1 MLSLTI
7 KMGVKMEKFVDR
19 FQMRSLLEA
28 IDTRRVL
35 LLNGPRQCGK
45 TTLAQHIQ
53 RKNITNRTLDDIA
66 LLKSAN
72 IDPHG
77 FIKISKGMMII
88 DEIQRAPF
96 LLQAIKKAV
105 DENTRNGQYLLTGSA
120 NINALP
126 SVQESLAGRIQK
138 IRLRT
143 LAQAE
148 LEGSPPT
155 FLPRAFS
162 QEFNNNCFGEDKEQI
177 LKHCFRGGFPETI
190 SLKDTQRRRWHEDY
204 VNAILERDLREIS
217 NVYRIEAMKDLIK
230 IVCSWSSKFIDISAI
245 GAHLSIKRST
255 LESYLNSLEILYLI
269 ERLPP
274 WTKTDYQRVGRQS
287 KLFVT
292 DCGLICSLLRWNFEE
307 VFLDSD
313 RSGKIIETFI
323 YNELAAQIDATDA
336 EYAIYHYRDRE
347 NREIDFLIE
356 RSDGAFIGLEVKAGS
371 NVGLNDF
378 KHLMWFQNNIAK
390 DKSFIGIVLYT
401 GENVIPFGNKLW
413 AIPCSHLW
421 KM

>member
-1 MLSLTI
+1 MI
-7 KMGVKMEKFVDR
+7 KFVER
-19 FQMRSLLEA
+19 FQMRVLLEA

-45 TTLAQHIQ
+45 TTLAQHIKKQ
-53 RKNITNRTLDDIA
+53 NVTYRTLDDIA
-66 LLKSAN
+66 LLKSAT

-77 FIKISKGMMII
+77 FIKNPEGMMII
-88 DEIQRAPF
+88 DEVQRAPF

-105 DENTRNGQYLLTGSA
+105 DENNRSGQYLLTGSA

-126 SVQESLAGRIQK
+126 SVQESLAGRVQK

-148 LEGSPPT
+148 IEGSGPT
-155 FLPRAFS
+155 FLHRAFA
-162 QEFNNNCFGEDKEQI
+162 QEFNNKSVGEDKEQI
-177 LKHCFRGGFPETI
+177 LKLCFRGGFPEAI
-190 SLKDTQRRRWHEDY
+190 QLKDSQRRRWHEDY
-204 VNAILERDLREIS
+204 INAILERDLREIS
-217 NVYRIEAMKDLIK
+217 NIHKLDVMKALIK
-230 IVCSWSSKFIDISAI
+230 IVCSWSGKFMDVSAI
-245 GAHLSIKRST
+245 GAHLSIRRPT

-274 WTKTDYQRVGRQS
+274 WTKTDYQRIGRQS

-292 DCGLICSLLRWNFEE
+292 DCGLICSLLRWQFEE

-313 RSGKIIETFI
+313 RSGKIIETFV
-323 YNELAAQIDATDA
+323 YNELVAQVDANDT
-336 EYAIYHYRDRE
+336 EYALYHYRDRE

-356 RSDGAFIGLEVKAGS
+356 RSDGAFMGIEVKAGS
-371 NVGLNDF
+371 NVGQHDF
-378 KHLMWFQNNIAK
+378 KHLMWFRSNMVK
-390 DKSFIGIVLYT
+390 DKLFIGIVLYT
-401 GENVIPFGNKLW
+401 GEHVVPFGNNLW

-421 KM
+421 KI